1 MPANRFLPEEWECRL
16 QEIDLEIARHA
27 VICKIPLLQAGV
39 VERVLADDASV
50 CGGDHEAAFKTLR
63 GLLYMHYTE
72 LLHISEVLS
81 PDAAQEIAHRVRLRL
96 QRTVAIFAADA
107 EFGVFVGLR
116 IVALLVVESRNTA
129 G

>member
-50 CGGDHEAAFKTLR
+50 CGGEHEAAFKTLR

-96 QRTVAIFAADA
+96 GQRI
-107 EFGVFVGLR
+107 GNQLG
-116 IVALLVVESRNTA
+116 

>member
-50 CGGDHEAAFKTLR
+50 CGAGHETAFKTLR

-72 LLHISEVLS
+72 VLHISEVLS

-96 QRTVAIFAADA
+96 AQRL
-107 EFGVFVGLR
+107 GQQLG
-116 IVALLVVESRNTA
+116 